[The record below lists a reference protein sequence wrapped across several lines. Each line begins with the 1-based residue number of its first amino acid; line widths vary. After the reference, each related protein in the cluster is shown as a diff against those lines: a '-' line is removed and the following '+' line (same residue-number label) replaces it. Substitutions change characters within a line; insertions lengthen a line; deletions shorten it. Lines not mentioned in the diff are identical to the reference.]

1 MDFTIRFWYQ
11 SRAVLFFNNKFGKVL
26 HIKGKFDRI
35 IKRRTER
42 RECEKMQE
50 KLKKLP
56 VGEDNFRRVR
66 QRNCYYVDKT
76 GLIEKIINN
85 GGSVNLFTRPRRF
98 GKSLNM
104 SMLRYFFEIDCDKSL
119 FDGLYIKENTGLCE
133 KYMGKFPVIFISLKG
148 VEART
153 YEEARDL
160 LIRLVNEEARRFQF
174 LLQSEKLTEIDKRL
188 FEDLMNPE
196 MKESVLVYSIRELTE
211 LLRKQYGREVIV
223 LIDEYDVPLAKANE
237 RGYYD
242 EMTDL
247 IRNFFGNA
255 LKTNDNLYFAVL
267 TGCLR
272 VAKESI
278 FTGMNNFKVYPLTDV
293 NFDEYFGFTNQE
305 VKALVEYYD
314 QMEHYNTIKEWYDG
328 YQFGN
333 VEVYCPWDVICYCA
347 DHIENPEKEAENY
360 WLNTSG
366 NEIIKT
372 FIEEIGSRQQP
383 TKMELENLVN
393 GGTVQKEICQ
403 ELTYKELYASPGNIW
418 SALLMTGYL
427 TSRGKAEGKR
437 YNLAIPNL
445 EIRNIITDHILE
457 LFQANIEHDGETL
470 GKFCTAL
477 VEGKAGE
484 VEKLLTQYL
493 KKTISVRDTFAR
505 NALKEN
511 FYHGIL
517 LGILGFK
524 EGWSVKS
531 NQEAGE
537 GFSDI
542 MIRIDDADI
551 GIVIEVKYAQ
561 EEKMTEECQKALKQI
576 ESRHYAEELEYEGIH
591 RILKYGITCN
601 KKCCKVLLSE

>member
-1 MDFTIRFWYQ
+1 
-11 SRAVLFFNNKFGKVL
+11 
-26 HIKGKFDRI
+26 
-35 IKRRTER
+35 
-42 RECEKMQE
+42 MQE
-50 KLKKLP
+50 LKRLP

-66 QRNCYYVDKT
+66 QKNCYYVDKT
-76 GLIEKIINN
+76 RLIEKILNS

-104 SMLRYFFEIDCDKSL
+104 SMLKCFFEMDCDKSL
-119 FDGLYIKENTGLCE
+119 FDGLNIKENKTLCE
-133 KYMGKFPVIFISLKG
+133 KYMGKYPVISISLKS
-148 VEART
+148 VEARNF
-153 YEEARDL
+153 EEAKAL
-160 LIRLVNEEARRFQF
+160 LVKIINEEARRFQF
-174 LLQSEKLTEIDKRL
+174 LFQSERLTDIDKKVFKGL
-188 FEDLMNPE
+188 LEPGME
-196 MKESVLVYSIRELTE
+196 EAVLVYSIRELTE
-211 LLRKQYGREVIV
+211 LLRKHYGREVIV

-278 FTGMNNFKVYPLTDV
+278 FTGMNNFKVYSLTDV
-293 NFDEYFGFTNQE
+293 AFDEYFGFTDE
-305 VKALVEYYD
+305 EIKELLKYYS
-314 QMEHYNTIKEWYDG
+314 QMDHYGTIKEWYDG

-333 VEVYCPWDVICYCA
+333 VEVYCPWDVICYCE
-347 DHIENPEKEAENY
+347 DHIENPESEPENY

-366 NEIIKT
+366 NEIIKR
-372 FIEEIGSRQQP
+372 FIEAMGTRQQP
-383 TKMELENLVN
+383 TKTELEDLIN
-393 GGTVQKEICQ
+393 GGCVQKEISQ
-403 ELTYKELYASPGNIW
+403 EMTYKELYGTPNNIW

-427 TSRGKAEGKR
+427 TQRGKAEGKR

-445 EIRNIITDHILE
+445 EVRNIMTDHILK
-457 LFQANIEHDGETL
+457 LFQENIEYDGTSL

-477 VEGKAGE
+477 VKGKTEE
-484 VEKLLTQYL
+484 VEQLLTRYL
-493 KKTISVRDTFAR
+493 KKTISVRDTFVR
-505 NALKEN
+505 KSTKEN

-524 EGWSVKS
+524 EGWTVKS

-542 MIRIDDADI
+542 TIRIDDSDV
-551 GIVIEVKYAQ
+551 GIVIEVKYAEEANMEKECEKALRQ
-561 EEKMTEECQKALKQI
+561 IEEK
-576 ESRHYAEELEYEGIH
+576 HYTKELEDRGVH
-591 RILKYGITCN
+591 KILKYAITCN
-601 KKCCKVLLSE
+601 RKKCKVLLGN